1 MEGVLRK
8 DNTELKMEVK
18 VVDDQLK
25 NIKTSIEKDMNMM
38 KQNIEDM
45 IKNQLLQAQ
54 NYLPKEMKNLFSGLM
69 SSDENGEAL
78 SLEQIIERQ
87 NKRLVSR
94 MEIQMLER
102 EKNW

>member
-45 IKNQLLQAQ
+45 IKN
-54 NYLPKEMKNLFSGLM
+54 
-69 SSDENGEAL
+69 
-78 SLEQIIERQ
+78 
-87 NKRLVSR
+87 
-94 MEIQMLER
+94 
-102 EKNW
+102 

>member
-1 MEGVLRK
+1 
-8 DNTELKMEVK
+8 
-18 VVDDQLK
+18 
-25 NIKTSIEKDMNMM
+25 
-38 KQNIEDM
+38 
-45 IKNQLLQAQ
+45 
-54 NYLPKEMKNLFSGLM
+54 M